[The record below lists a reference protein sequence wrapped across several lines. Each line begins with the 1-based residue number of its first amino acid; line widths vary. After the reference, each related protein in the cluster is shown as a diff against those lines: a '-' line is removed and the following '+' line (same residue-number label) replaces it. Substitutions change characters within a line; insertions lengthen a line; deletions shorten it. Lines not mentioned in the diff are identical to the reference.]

1 MAKTTAYNA
10 RKALDRWAVTRGHCA
25 NFDTYLATGGSF
37 LAALDDL
44 VAQREQIELCIGF
57 IRTLHPARIMTGK
70 ADANCA
76 SLNVSGDLPVV
87 GPDALARA
95 EAEQHGEVDAHNAAI
110 QGAEG

>member
-70 ADANCA
+70 ADA
-76 SLNVSGDLPVV
+76 SDLPVV
-87 GPDALARA
+87 SPDALARA

>member
-44 VAQREQIELCIGF
+44 VAQREQIELCLGF

-70 ADANCA
+70 ADA
-76 SLNVSGDLPVV
+76 SDLPVV
-87 GPDALARA
+87 NTSAPLA